1 MQQREPQQYVEMPG
15 VPGRYFACEPYRATL
30 SVARCAAMFL
40 DVAKQKAGA
49 THPHERCAGCAI
61 GALHAG
67 MAAPR
72 KRAIGRLTC
81 ARCHESAT
89 RLVCGGSI
97 CVSCYN
103 REAEVRR
110 GRNGKGVPPVPVDRF
125 FAVSAVGGRGKGKT
139 VVLHDVSVLA
149 EGAMRA
155 MRAADTL
162 EVMLRVA
169 RDRPETVFA
178 RAPQVARPRVG
189 QLSLFAGL

>member
-1 MQQREPQQYVEMPG
+1 MQQGEPQYVEMPG
-15 VPGRYFACEPYRATL
+15 VSGRYFTCEPYRATL
-30 SVARCAAMFL
+30 AVSRCAAMFL
-40 DVAKQKAGA
+40 EIARLKDGT
-49 THPHERCAGCAI
+49 THPHARCAGCAI

-67 MAAPR
+67 VEPPK

-89 RLVCGGSI
+89 RLVCGGAI

-125 FAVSAVGGRGKGKT
+125 FSASAVGGRGKGKT
-139 VVLHDVSVLA
+139 VVLHDVSVLV

-155 MRAADTL
+155 MRAADTM
-162 EVMLRVA
+162 EVMLRVL
-169 RDRPETVFA
+169 RNRPDAVFA
-178 RAPQVARPRVG
+178 RSAQVARPHVG